1 MPTLSER
8 LVSWFLNLGIEDLPD
23 DVVEATKYRILDTL
37 GVMLVAAKTP
47 IGSTVRDAV
56 RAMGAGS
63 DSRMI
68 GYGDRTTAMGA
79 ALVNGTLAH
88 AMDFDDTHNASLVH
102 PGAPLVAAALAVGE
116 MTGAGGEEV
125 LVSVA
130 GGVELC
136 CRLGLVAQGHPLVD
150 ASRVL
155 GVMEGPAELTGGQ
168 RVDGVLAGKQPA
180 AR

>member
-88 AMDFDDTHNASLVH
+88 AMDFDDYPQRV
-102 PGAPLVAAALAVGE
+102 PGSPGRPPGRS
-116 MTGAGGEEV
+116 GARRRGDDGGGWR
-125 LVSVA
+125 
-130 GGVELC
+130 GG
-136 CRLGLVAQGHPLVD
+136 P
-150 ASRVL
+150 
-155 GVMEGPAELTGGQ
+155 GQ
-168 RVDGVLAGKQPA
+168 R
-180 AR
+180 RRRR